1 MLKQKQIA
9 LIQGIVSTVLFVLFL
24 AVGVFILTYD
34 RVAITAAAERLNNQQ
49 TEGQVN
55 LSGLG
60 PAFLYVFIL
69 VAMVALSPS
78 AIIMLVC
85 LIGQFAVGTK
95 KSKGSLVFTIVGMV
109 GNAWAVFPLGFMA
122 FLIGDATLYDV
133 FALIVHWLVAV
144 SALVGFIWGI
154 VSIVLRKKAIVAE
167 QNAAVLISEGA
178 EATQEAEAAE
188 SAPVMNTEA
197 VKTAEEIAPA
207 AEYPNEE

>member
-24 AVGVFILTYD
+24 GISVFILTYD
-34 RVAITAAAERLNNQQ
+34 RVAITAAAERLSNQQ
-49 TEGQVN
+49 TESNVN

-85 LIGQFAVGTK
+85 LIGQFSIGGK
-95 KSKGSLVFTIVGMV
+95 KSKASLVFTIVGMV

-122 FLIGDATLYDV
+122 LTIGDATLYDV
-133 FALIVHWLVAV
+133 FALILHWLVAV
-144 SALVGFIWGI
+144 SALVGFVLGI
-154 VSIVLRKKAIVAE
+154 VSIVLRRKAISAELAAQNVAIVTE
-167 QNAAVLISEGA
+167 TTVETVG
-178 EATQEAEAAE
+178 EAAE
-188 SAPVMNTEA
+188 VGVQEIAQETE
-197 VKTAEEIAPA
+197 EEIAPA
-207 AEYPNEE
+207 TEYPNEE

>member
-133 FALIVHWLVAV
+133 FALIVHWLVALL
-144 SALVGFIWGI
+144 ALVGFIWGI
-154 VSIVLRKKAIVAE
+154 VSIVLQKKAKKLNINIVVENCENVTDVTVAVSG
-167 QNAAVLISEGA
+167 QN
-178 EATQEAEAAE
+178 TQVEK
-188 SAPVMNTEA
+188 S